1 MTKEKTQQAFTFY
14 KDFLDRLLPGP
25 AKQLAAG
32 ESGQTFTAVAASSM
46 IAHLKFMC
54 VSAPTFTD
62 NTKVMRWLGFLQGV
76 LWARGFFTLEELKGH
91 SRE

>member
-1 MTKEKTQQAFTFY
+1 MIEF
-14 KDFLDRLLPGP
+14 GNV
-25 AKQLAAG
+25 
-32 ESGQTFTAVAASSM
+32 SAASNM

-54 VSAPTFTD
+54 VSAPTFAD
-62 NTKVMRWLGFLQGV
+62 NAKAMRWLGFLQGV